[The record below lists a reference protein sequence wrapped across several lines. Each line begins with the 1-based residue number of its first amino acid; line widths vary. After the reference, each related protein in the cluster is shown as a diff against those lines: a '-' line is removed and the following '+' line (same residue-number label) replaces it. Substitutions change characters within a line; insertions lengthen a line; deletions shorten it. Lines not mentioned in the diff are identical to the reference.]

1 MKRLNKYLIL
11 FVIGGI
17 SYFFIEIL
25 WRGHSH
31 ITMFILGGLCF
42 VSVGLINEYYFKL
55 KKSLL
60 IQQSVSWLVITT
72 LELIFG
78 LILNVRL
85 RLNVWDYSNLK
96 FNLMGQICLEYSV
109 LWFFL
114 SLPAI
119 IFYDYLRHWLF
130 GEEKPH
136 YKFI

>member
-1 MKRLNKYLIL
+1 
-11 FVIGGI
+11 
-17 SYFFIEIL
+17 
-25 WRGHSH
+25 
-31 ITMFILGGLCF
+31 MFILGGLCF

-60 IQQSVSWLVITT
+60 IQQSVSCLVITT

>member
-60 IQQSVSWLVITT
+60 IQQSVSCLVITT

-119 IFYDYLRHWLF
+119 IFYDYLSH
-130 GEEKPH
+130 
-136 YKFI
+136 

>member
-60 IQQSVSWLVITT
+60 IQQSVSCLVITT

>member
-25 WRGHSH
+25 WRGLSH

-60 IQQSVSWLVITT
+60 IQQSVSCLVITT